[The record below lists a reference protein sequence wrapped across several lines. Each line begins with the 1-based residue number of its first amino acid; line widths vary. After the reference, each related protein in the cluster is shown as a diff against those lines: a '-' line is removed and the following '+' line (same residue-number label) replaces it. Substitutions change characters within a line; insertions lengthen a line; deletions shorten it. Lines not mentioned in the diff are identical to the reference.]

1 MLDSIICFLQVHE
14 AGIEGALSKAGRVN
28 EVAKGEKVMDGGLA
42 RPEACLGWAAQL
54 ILLRPIN
61 KPPVENNSIQPI
73 QRLTHSYRPV
83 VGCVQGAALLVDRG
97 DKGGSNAGRQRSRP
111 EATVQEPGKEGR
123 QNPDLLAAAIVHGDV
138 LRCMAK

>member
-42 RPEACLGWAAQL
+42 RSEACLGWAAQL

-83 VGCVQGAALLVDRG
+83 VGCVQGAALLV
-97 DKGGSNAGRQRSRP
+97 A
-111 EATVQEPGKEGR
+111 
-123 QNPDLLAAAIVHGDV
+123 
-138 LRCMAK
+138 